1 MRHDAMAAEKR
12 NEVLNEK
19 VRDMIDYQAVK
30 ETNAVLRR
38 ELENAKL

>member
-1 MRHDAMAAEKR
+1 MRHEAIAAEKR

-19 VRDMIDYQAVK
+19 VRDMIDYPAVK

-38 ELENAKL
+38 ELENAKM